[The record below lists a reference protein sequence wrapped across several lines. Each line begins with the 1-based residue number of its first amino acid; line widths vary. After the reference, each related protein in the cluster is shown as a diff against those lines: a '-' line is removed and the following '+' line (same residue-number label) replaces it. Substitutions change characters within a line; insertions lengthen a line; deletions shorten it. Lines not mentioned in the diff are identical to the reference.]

1 MSASRL
7 PDESTIFPLLRIL
20 TRWQNKVHNFRA
32 VIATAHWRYV
42 MLDDNYTKK
51 YPDIEEL
58 RRLLL
63 VLKNNKDHIPV
74 SVLKSKY
81 KKGYNDLC
89 DKIRCSAS
97 AYALD
102 ASLHGLKVH
111 FSYADEIATIVTNVI
126 EGSGIMHQFSTA
138 IYKNQDLDQFVKLT
152 EKLREMIRTSLSV
165 YLDAG
170 IVVDTSHNSNAA

>member
-1 MSASRL
+1 M
-7 PDESTIFPLLRIL
+7 
-20 TRWQNKVHNFRA
+20 Q
-32 VIATAHWRYV
+32 
-42 MLDDNYTKK
+42 DDKYQKQ
-51 YPDIEEL
+51 YPDMKEL

-81 KKGYNDLC
+81 KKSYHDLC
-89 DKIRCSAS
+89 DKIRHSAS
-97 AYALD
+97 AYALE

-111 FSYADEIATIVTNVI
+111 ISYADEIATIVTNVI
-126 EGSGIMHQFSTA
+126 TGSGTMHQFSTA
-138 IYKNQDLDQFVKLT
+138 LYKNQDLDQFVKLT
-152 EKLREMIRTSLSV
+152 EDLREMILTSLSV

>member
-1 MSASRL
+1 M
-7 PDESTIFPLLRIL
+7 
-20 TRWQNKVHNFRA
+20 QN
-32 VIATAHWRYV
+32 
-42 MLDDNYTKK
+42 DNYTKK

-81 KKGYNDLC
+81 KKGYDDLC

-111 FSYADEIATIVTNVI
+111 ISYADEIATIVTNMI
-126 EGSGIMHQFSTA
+126 ASSGIMHQFSTA
-138 IYKNQDLDQFVKLT
+138 IYKTRIWINL
-152 EKLREMIRTSLSV
+152 
-165 YLDAG
+165 
-170 IVVDTSHNSNAA
+170 

>member
-1 MSASRL
+1 M
-7 PDESTIFPLLRIL
+7 
-20 TRWQNKVHNFRA
+20 QNDK
-32 VIATAHWRYV
+32 
-42 MLDDNYTKK
+42 YTKK
-51 YPDIEEL
+51 YPDTEEL

-81 KKGYNDLC
+81 KKGYDDLC
-89 DKIRCSAS
+89 DKIKHSAS
-97 AYALD
+97 TYALE

-111 FSYADEIATIVTNVI
+111 ISYADEIGAIVTNVI
-126 EGSGIMHQFSTA
+126 ASSGIMHLFSTA

-152 EKLREMIRTSLSV
+152 EDLREMILTSLSV

-170 IVVDTSHNSNAA
+170 IVVDTSHKSNAA

>member
-1 MSASRL
+1 M
-7 PDESTIFPLLRIL
+7 
-20 TRWQNKVHNFRA
+20 Q
-32 VIATAHWRYV
+32 
-42 MLDDNYTKK
+42 DDKYTQK

-89 DKIRCSAS
+89 DKIRRYAS
-97 AYALD
+97 AYALE
-102 ASLHGLKVH
+102 ASLHGLQVH
-111 FSYADEIATIVTNVI
+111 ISYADEIAVIVTNVI
-126 EGSGIMHQFSTA
+126 AGSGIMHQFSTA
-138 IYKNQDLDQFVKLT
+138 IYKNQDLNQFVKLT
-152 EKLREMIRTSLSV
+152 EALREIVLTFLSI

-170 IVVDTSHNSNAA
+170 IVVDTSHKSNAA

>member
-1 MSASRL
+1 
-7 PDESTIFPLLRIL
+7 
-20 TRWQNKVHNFRA
+20 
-32 VIATAHWRYV
+32 
-42 MLDDNYTKK
+42 MLDDNFTKK

-89 DKIRCSAS
+89 DKIRHSAS
-97 AYALD
+97 AYALN
-102 ASLHGLKVH
+102 ASLHGLTVH
-111 FSYADEIATIVTNVI
+111 ISYADEIATIVTSVI

-138 IYKNQDLDQFVKLT
+138 IYKNQDLDQAD
-152 EKLREMIRTSLSV
+152 REASGNDSHLSIRLPGCRNRCRYVTQ
-165 YLDAG
+165 
-170 IVVDTSHNSNAA
+170 

>member
-1 MSASRL
+1 
-7 PDESTIFPLLRIL
+7 
-20 TRWQNKVHNFRA
+20 
-32 VIATAHWRYV
+32 

-89 DKIRCSAS
+89 DKIRRYAS
-97 AYALD
+97 AYALE
-102 ASLHGLKVH
+102 ASLYGLQVH
-111 FSYADEIATIVTNVI
+111 ISYADEIAVIVTNVI
-126 EGSGIMHQFSTA
+126 AGSGIMHQFSTA
-138 IYKNQDLDQFVKLT
+138 IYKNQDLNQFVKLT
-152 EKLREMIRTSLSV
+152 EAIREIVLTSLSI

-170 IVVDTSHNSNAA
+170 IVVDTSHKSNAA

>member
-1 MSASRL
+1 M
-7 PDESTIFPLLRIL
+7 
-20 TRWQNKVHNFRA
+20 QNDK
-32 VIATAHWRYV
+32 
-42 MLDDNYTKK
+42 YTKK
-51 YPDIEEL
+51 YPDAEGL

-89 DKIRCSAS
+89 DKIRRLAS
-97 AYALD
+97 AYALE

-111 FSYADEIATIVTNVI
+111 ISYADEIAAIVTTMI
-126 EGSGIMHQFSTA
+126 ASSGIMHQFSTV
-138 IYKNQDLDQFVKLT
+138 IYNEQDLDQFVKLT
-152 EKLREMIRTSLSV
+152 EDLREIILSSLKV

-170 IVVDTSHNSNAA
+170 IVIDTSHKSNAA

>member
-1 MSASRL
+1 
-7 PDESTIFPLLRIL
+7 
-20 TRWQNKVHNFRA
+20 
-32 VIATAHWRYV
+32 

-74 SVLKSKY
+74 FVLKSKY

-102 ASLHGLKVH
+102 ASLHRSLISSSVASA
-111 FSYADEIATIVTNVI
+111 FA
-126 EGSGIMHQFSTA
+126 
-138 IYKNQDLDQFVKLT
+138 
-152 EKLREMIRTSLSV
+152 SLS
-165 YLDAG
+165 
-170 IVVDTSHNSNAA
+170 

>member
-1 MSASRL
+1 M
-7 PDESTIFPLLRIL
+7 
-20 TRWQNKVHNFRA
+20 QNDK
-32 VIATAHWRYV
+32 YK
-42 MLDDNYTKK
+42 KK

-58 RRLLL
+58 RHLLL

-89 DKIRCSAS
+89 DKIRYSAS
-97 AYALD
+97 AYALE

-111 FSYADEIATIVTNVI
+111 ISYTDESATIVTNVI
-126 EGSGIMHQFSTA
+126 ASSGIMHQFSTA

-152 EKLREMIRTSLSV
+152 EDLREMILTSLSV

-170 IVVDTSHNSNAA
+170 IVVDTSRKSNAA

>member
-1 MSASRL
+1 
-7 PDESTIFPLLRIL
+7 
-20 TRWQNKVHNFRA
+20 
-32 VIATAHWRYV
+32 
-42 MLDDNYTKK
+42 MLDDNFTKK

-74 SVLKSKY
+74 FVLKSKY

-111 FSYADEIATIVTNVI
+111 ISYADEIATIVTSVI

-152 EKLREMIRTSLSV
+152 EKLREMILTSLSV
-165 YLDAG
+165 YWMQESLSIRHT
-170 IVVDTSHNSNAA
+170 IVMLHKVSFGHLFCVTFPHASPPGSSQTAA

>member
-1 MSASRL
+1 
-7 PDESTIFPLLRIL
+7 
-20 TRWQNKVHNFRA
+20 
-32 VIATAHWRYV
+32 

-102 ASLHGLKVH
+102 ASLHGLQVH
-111 FSYADEIATIVTNVI
+111 ISYADEIAAIVTKVI
-126 EGSGIMHQFSTA
+126 ADSEIMHQFSTA

-152 EKLREMIRTSLSV
+152 ENLREIILTSLSV

-170 IVVDTSHNSNAA
+170 VVVDTSHKSNAA

>member
-1 MSASRL
+1 M
-7 PDESTIFPLLRIL
+7 
-20 TRWQNKVHNFRA
+20 Q
-32 VIATAHWRYV
+32 
-42 MLDDNYTKK
+42 DDKHTKK
-51 YPDIEEL
+51 YSDTEEL

-63 VLKNNKDHIPV
+63 VLKNNKDHIPA

-89 DKIRCSAS
+89 NKIRRSAS

-111 FSYADEIATIVTNVI
+111 ISYANEIATIVTNVI
-126 EGSGIMHQFSTA
+126 ASSGIMHQFSTA

-152 EKLREMIRTSLSV
+152 ENLREIILTSLSV

-170 IVVDTSHNSNAA
+170 IIVDTSHKSNAA

>member
-1 MSASRL
+1 MQNSNCTQKF
-7 PDESTIFPLLRIL
+7 PDT
-20 TRWQNKVHNFRA
+20 
-32 VIATAHWRYV
+32 
-42 MLDDNYTKK
+42 
-51 YPDIEEL
+51 EEL

-63 VLKNNKDHIPV
+63 VLKNNRDHIPV

-89 DKIRCSAS
+89 DKIRHSAS

-111 FSYADEIATIVTNVI
+111 ISYADEIATIVTNMI
-126 EGSGIMHQFSTA
+126 ASSGIMHQFSTA
-138 IYKNQDLDQFVKLT
+138 IYKSQDLDQFVKLT
-152 EKLREMIRTSLSV
+152 EDLREMILTSLSV

-170 IVVDTSHNSNAA
+170 IVVDTSHKSNAA

>member
-1 MSASRL
+1 
-7 PDESTIFPLLRIL
+7 
-20 TRWQNKVHNFRA
+20 
-32 VIATAHWRYV
+32 

-58 RRLLL
+58 HHLLL

-74 SVLKSKY
+74 FVLKSKY

-111 FSYADEIATIVTNVI
+111 ISYADREASGNDSHLSIRLPRCRNRCRYVT
-126 EGSGIMHQFSTA
+126 Q
-138 IYKNQDLDQFVKLT
+138 
-152 EKLREMIRTSLSV
+152 
-165 YLDAG
+165 
-170 IVVDTSHNSNAA
+170 

>member
-1 MSASRL
+1 M
-7 PDESTIFPLLRIL
+7 
-20 TRWQNKVHNFRA
+20 QN
-32 VIATAHWRYV
+32 
-42 MLDDNYTKK
+42 DNYTKK
-51 YPDIEEL
+51 YPDTKEL

-89 DKIRCSAS
+89 DRIRRLSS
-97 AYALD
+97 AYALE
-102 ASLHGLKVH
+102 ASLHGLQVH
-111 FSYADEIATIVTNVI
+111 ISYADEIAAIVTKVI
-126 EGSGIMHQFSTA
+126 ADSGIMHQFSTA

-152 EKLREMIRTSLSV
+152 EGLREIILTSLSV

-170 IVVDTSHNSNAA
+170 IIVDTSHKSNAA